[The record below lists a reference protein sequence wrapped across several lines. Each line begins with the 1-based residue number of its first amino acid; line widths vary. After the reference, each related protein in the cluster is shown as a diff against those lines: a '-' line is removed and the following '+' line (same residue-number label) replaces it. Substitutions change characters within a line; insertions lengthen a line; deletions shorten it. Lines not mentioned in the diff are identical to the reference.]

1 MFLTWLPSYL
11 VQTMHMSVLQS
22 AGFSAI
28 PWACATVSD
37 LVVGGWLIDRL
48 IARGH
53 DETRVRRTV
62 LLSGMAAGLAV
73 IGATT
78 TTDPV
83 VAIVWIAIALS
94 GLAAAA
100 PVGWSLPS
108 LIAPPGGV
116 GTVGGIMNF
125 ANNMMGAAAPIV
137 TGYVVGNT
145 QAFTTAFLVAGAVLT
160 VGIAAFVVLL
170 GRIEPLPGP
179 ARSA

>member
-1 MFLTWLPSYL
+1 M
-11 VQTMHMSVLQS
+11 
-22 AGFSAI
+22 
-28 PWACATVSD
+28 
-37 LVVGGWLIDRL
+37 
-48 IARGH
+48 
-53 DETRVRRTV
+53 
-62 LLSGMAAGLAV
+62 
-73 IGATT
+73 
-78 TTDPV
+78 
-83 VAIVWIAIALS
+83 AIVWISIALS

-145 QAFTTAFLVAGAVLT
+145 QSFTNAFVVAGAVLI

-179 ARSA
+179 ASSA

>member
-1 MFLTWLPSYL
+1 
-11 VQTMHMSVLQS
+11 HMSVLQS
-22 AGFSAI
+22 AGFAAI
-28 PWACATVSD
+28 PWGCATVSD

-48 IARGH
+48 IATGH
-53 DETRVRRTV
+53 DETRVRRSV
-62 LLSGMAAGLAV
+62 LLIGMAAGLAV
-73 IGATT
+73 LGATT
-78 TTDPV
+78 TADPV
-83 VAIVWIAIALS
+83 VAIVWISIALS

-125 ANNMMGAAAPIV
+125 AHNMTGAAAPIV

-145 QAFTTAFLVAGAVLT
+145 QAFTNAFIVAGAVLV
-160 VGIAAFVVLL
+160 VGIMSFVVLL

-179 ARSA
+179 TRTT